1 METIGPF
8 RSEGTF
14 RDWEMDAVVYFK
26 FIHLVR
32 MQGVKTDRQLTMET
46 REEWKICKS
55 YSFLCGGSRLTVVKT
70 VLKVQ
75 IGSMHNHSLVIV
87 PRLPRRV

>member
-32 MQGVKTDRQLTMET
+32 MQGVKTDRQTAYNGNKRGMEN
-46 REEWKICKS
+46 
-55 YSFLCGGSRLTVVKT
+55 L
-70 VLKVQ
+70 
-75 IGSMHNHSLVIV
+75 
-87 PRLPRRV
+87 